1 MEITN
6 LKGDKREIMSHTTDH
21 FINLLEATEE
31 ISCLHDAL
39 KLEVEFDNSKGVSL
53 EIQDHF
59 REVKYDY
66 IMSGLKKYNLDSY
79 VHHFYNYSMQGL
91 VQLFFDDGE
100 TILKKIQANQKNL
113 EDYWH
118 ISLDN
123 CIEQRRDNIVVSIQI
138 PESKLTHK
146 K

>member
-1 MEITN
+1 
-6 LKGDKREIMSHTTDH
+6 MSHTTNH

-39 KLEVEFDNSKGVSL
+39 KLEVEFDNSKGVTT

-66 IMSGLKKYNLDSY
+66 IMRGLKKYNLDSY
-79 VHHFYNYSMQGL
+79 VHHFYNYSMQGY
-91 VQLFFDDGE
+91 VQLFLDN
-100 TILKKIQANQKNL
+100 TTRILNEVKANQKNL
-113 EDYWH
+113 EDYWK
-118 ISLDN
+118 ISLTD
-123 CIEQRRDNIVVSIQI
+123 CIEQRKDNIVISIEI
-138 PESKLTHK
+138 PESNLTHK